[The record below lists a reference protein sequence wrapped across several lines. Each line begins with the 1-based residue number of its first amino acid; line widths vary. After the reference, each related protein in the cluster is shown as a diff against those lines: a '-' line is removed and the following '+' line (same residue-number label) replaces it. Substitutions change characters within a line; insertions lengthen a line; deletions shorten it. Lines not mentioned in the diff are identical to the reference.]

1 MLVSLP
7 AKKLALTDGKEVL
20 QRLFDFTRK
29 PGARGILSAELHA
42 RFGLQDTA
50 GQMTLPETPKVRQD
64 HLNKRVFLPLLSEAS
79 LVTDLLSKKV

>member
-1 MLVSLP
+1 MLVPLP
-7 AKKLALTDGKEVL
+7 AKQLALTDGKAVL

-29 PGARGILSAELHA
+29 PGARRILTKELHF

-50 GQMTLPETPKVRQD
+50 GQMTLPDTPKVRQN